1 MDNMIGRKWSCEE
14 LYKSVISENTRVSFC
29 DHSLPHLEKLRDQRE
44 PRAVLQL
51 SWNQILLAQYDKKV
65 CFAYAQDGKHMETQ
79 SKILLMDFYSTALYN
94 IFILNKNWVHSFDL
108 SQLPLKIAVLSDTS
122 LFLPFLYMCSTNT
135 PICTIF
141 CFNGVPIRRIFQKV
155 LSAERKWTC
164 ISIHAGYKPLCSL
177 VLASQF
183 FFFPL

>member
-1 MDNMIGRKWSCEE
+1 MIRK
-14 LYKSVISENTRVSFC
+14 F
-29 DHSLPHLEKLRDQRE
+29 
-44 PRAVLQL
+44 VLL
-51 SWNQILLAQYDKKV
+51 MPKMESTW
-65 CFAYAQDGKHMETQ
+65 KH

-135 PICTIF
+135 PICTNIF

-183 FFFPL
+183 FFFSLYNTSIGGQQFLCSNSALLS